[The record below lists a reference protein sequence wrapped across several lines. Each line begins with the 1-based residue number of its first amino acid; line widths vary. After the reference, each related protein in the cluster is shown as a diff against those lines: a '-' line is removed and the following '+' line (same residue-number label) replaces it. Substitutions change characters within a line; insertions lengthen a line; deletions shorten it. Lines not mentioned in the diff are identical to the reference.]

1 MGERDLS
8 ALARTLGI
16 AILVVAVVAIAGS
29 LIRLW
34 EGLTADEADQVVWRG
49 WWTVGA
55 CSLIALFGWWARVA
69 DPRASSYGWALLGP
83 FLLGIVAPG
92 AFVLLL
98 LNLAAV
104 VVSRKAVAQALPR
117 CCGGFEASPRG

>member
-1 MGERDLS
+1 MAERDLS
-8 ALARTLGI
+8 AIARKLGI

-55 CSLIALFGWWARVA
+55 CSLIALFGWWGRAGN
-69 DPRASSYGWALLGP
+69 PRASSYGWALLGP

-98 LNLAAV
+98 LNLTAV
-104 VVSRKAVAQALPR
+104 VVSRKAAVQAR
-117 CCGGFEASPRG
+117 SASVLRRV